1 MMHFACYAIEN
12 NGEFLPQLFKNRSQA
27 IQICTQNGLPPEC
40 IVQLFRNIKLE
51 YVEPAEEIEHVEP

>member
-12 NGEFLPQLFKNRSQA
+12 NGEFLPQLFSNRATAARVCSENK
-27 IQICTQNGLPPEC
+27 IPYEN

-51 YVEPAEEIEHVEP
+51 YVEPVEEIDHVEP